1 MGMTVKKDKTDP
13 FYNGDDDIENSS
25 VGGGSTTLG
34 AVSDGDDTDEIA
46 AVQKFSEKDTRRI
59 RAWRYVI
66 AATLLVT
73 ALAVTLTT
81 YQLLRGEQKAAFEA
95 AVSKIAMWLM
105 VTPAGPF
112 PTYRPLNNS
121 TNLPPLSLYLQ
132 FAYNCIRLV

>member
-34 AVSDGDDTDEIA
+34 AASDGDDTDEIA

-81 YQLLRGEQKAAFEA
+81 YQLLRAEQNAAFEA
-95 AVSKIAMWLM
+95 AVSDATMWL
-105 VTPAGPF
+105 VDSLDPF
-112 PTYRPLNNS
+112 PTLIETNNS
-121 TNLPPLSLYLQ
+121 TYRLSQLSPSISNAL
-132 FAYNCIRLV
+132 IIVSI

>member
-1 MGMTVKKDKTDP
+1 MGITVKKDKTDP

-34 AVSDGDDTDEIA
+34 AASDGDDTDEIA

-73 ALAVTLTT
+73 ALAVTLQVIFKSGSI
-81 YQLLRGEQKAAFEA
+81 Y
-95 AVSKIAMWLM
+95 
-105 VTPAGPF
+105 
-112 PTYRPLNNS
+112 LNNRHS
-121 TNLPPLSLYLQ
+121 LIIVYAILSVVFIILFMRIYALS
-132 FAYNCIRLV
+132 AIYSLNKKYSAIEEERKKSEDSA

>member
-1 MGMTVKKDKTDP
+1 MGITVKKDKTDP

-95 AVSKIAMWLM
+95 AVSEISM
-105 VTPAGPF
+105 
-112 PTYRPLNNS
+112 
-121 TNLPPLSLYLQ
+121 
-132 FAYNCIRLV
+132 